1 MRASDG
7 GEILSQLVGI
17 IRRYLLLT
25 AAEADAV
32 ALWIVHTHAFDAAG
46 ATPYLAITSA
56 EKRCGKTNL
65 LELLE
70 MLVAKPWL
78 TGSVS
83 AAVLFRKTAAERP
96 TLLLDESDATFNG
109 NREYG
114 EALRGI
120 LNSGYRKGGKISRC
134 VQEGK
139 NFVPRDYETFCPK
152 AFAGIGKLPE
162 TVADRSIPIRLTR
175 KLPGEQVARFRRR
188 EVESEATPIREQI
201 TTWAAGAV
209 ESLALMKPALPESLG
224 DRQQDC
230 TEPLLAIADEAGGE
244 WPDRARAALV
254 TILTGTAAEDQSERV
269 RLLADIRGVFIA
281 TGRDKLSSSELLGKL
296 AHDETLTWGEFANG
310 RPLTLIGLARL
321 LKPFGIQPRTI
332 REGQGTIKGYLKE
345 SFADAWARFLPAP
358 TLPVVKPS
366 QPAKTLADLHSLKP
380 SQAPHVTILENE
392 MKPIDMQAVTDV
404 TGAKPD
410 VRVSASNSS
419 C

>member
-1 MRASDG
+1 M
-7 GEILSQLVGI
+7 
-17 IRRYLLLT
+17 
-25 AAEADAV
+25 
-32 ALWIVHTHAFDAAG
+32 
-46 ATPYLAITSA
+46 

-83 AAVLFRKTAAERP
+83 TAVLFRKIDAERP

-109 NREYG
+109 NRDYA

-120 LNSGYRKGGKISRC
+120 LNSGYRRGGKTSRC

-152 AFAGIGKLPE
+152 AFAGIGKLPD

-175 KLPGEQVARFRRR
+175 KLPGEEVARFRRR
-188 EVESEATPIREQI
+188 EVESETTPIREQAAL
-201 TTWAAGAV
+201 WAAETADFLA
-209 ESLALMKPALPESLG
+209 EAEPSLPDALG

-230 TEPLLAIADEAGGE
+230 TEPLLAIADAAGGE
-244 WPDRARAALV
+244 WPDRTRAALV
-254 TILTGTAAEDQSERV
+254 EILAGAATEDQSDRV
-269 RLLADIRGVFIA
+269 RLLADIRTVFIS

-296 AHDETLTWGEFANG
+296 VHDETLTWGEFANG

-345 SFADAWARFLPAP
+345 SFADAWARFLPH
-358 TLPVVKPS
+358 LRCQPS
-366 QPAKTLADLHSLKP
+366 HRHNPRKH
-380 SQAPHVTILENE
+380 
-392 MKPIDMQAVTDV
+392 
-404 TGAKPD
+404 
-410 VRVSASNSS
+410 
-419 C
+419 

>member
-1 MRASDG
+1 MEMAGASNG
-7 GEILSQLVGI
+7 GEILSQLVSV
-17 IRRYLLLT
+17 IRRYILLT

-83 AAVLFRKTAAERP
+83 AAVLFRKTAADRP

-120 LNSGYRKGGKISRC
+120 LNSGYRQGGKTSRC

-139 NFVPRDYETFCPK
+139 NFVPRDYDTFCPK
-152 AFAGIGKLPE
+152 AFAGIGKLPD
-162 TVADRSIPIRLTR
+162 TVEDRSIPIRLTR
-175 KLPGEQVARFRRR
+175 KLRGEQVERFRRR
-188 EVESEATPIREQI
+188 EVESEATSIRERVVEW
-201 TTWAAGAV
+201 TTEV
-209 ESLALMKPALPESLG
+209 VDCLAKIKPDLPEALS

-230 TEPLLAIADEAGGE
+230 CELLFAIADAAGGE

-254 TILTGTAAEDQSERV
+254 TILTGTAAEDQSDRV
-269 RLLADIRGVFIA
+269 RLLADIRSVFIS
-281 TGRDKLSSSELLGKL
+281 TGRDKLPTSELLGKL
-296 AHDETLTWGEFANG
+296 VQDESLLWGEFSNG
-310 RPLTLIGLARL
+310 RPLTPIGLARL
-321 LKPFGIQPRTI
+321 LKPVKIFPGTI
-332 REGQGTIKGYLKE
+332 RLEKETAKGYLKE
-345 SFADAWARFLPAP
+345 NFADAWARYLPSPPSAV
-358 TLPVVKPS
+358 TPS
-366 QPAKTLADLHSLKP
+366 QPA
-380 SQAPHVTILENE
+380 
-392 MKPIDMQAVTDV
+392 
-404 TGAKPD
+404 
-410 VRVSASNSS
+410 
-419 C
+419 